1 MAEEAVNA
9 WYVVLTV
16 WLVVM
21 IILLGVLALTLDR
34 YNDVLRVLTWTA
46 IGWFMLGTILLGYSG
61 EHL

>member
-21 IILLGVLALTLDR
+21 IILLGILALTLDR
-34 YNDVLRVLTWTA
+34 YNGVLRVLTWTA